1 MGFFKIANL
10 RALTDWLQEAPALVR
25 SPRPMQLRT
34 FPLLLL
40 LFLLLSLLP
49 LASALCGNQTGLL
62 PNPSDP
68 SLRGPY
74 PVSSKLLPGT
84 FTSRNLTVEVFFP
97 YVDAW
102 ACVAS
107 TP

>member
-1 MGFFKIANL
+1 
-10 RALTDWLQEAPALVR
+10 
-25 SPRPMQLRT
+25 MQLRT

>member
-1 MGFFKIANL
+1 
-10 RALTDWLQEAPALVR
+10 
-25 SPRPMQLRT
+25 MQLRP

-40 LFLLLSLLP
+40 LSLLSL
-49 LASALCGNQTGLL
+49 ASAALCGNQTGLL

-102 ACVAS
+102 ACVCLLRS
-107 TP
+107 TALRKYMMHGGSFARRSS